1 MKKIIIIISAFSI
14 LSAGAVTPILGMR
27 FNDVAAAS
35 SLPTAVTSIGLKMEV
50 ADGIYS
56 GFDANVDGTDFRIF
70 LERSFGKI
78 GFGHNAG
85 GEPTFTIGGLYPVYT
100 NLNVEVEYLV
110 KQMTTTGAGGAAT
123 PDQLR
128 LSLTVPF

>member
-14 LSAGAVTPILGMR
+14 LSAGAVTPVLGMR
-27 FNDVAAAS
+27 FNNVAGAS
-35 SLPTAVTSIGLKMEV
+35 ALPDAITSIGLRMEV

-56 GFDANVDGTDFRIF
+56 GFDSNIDGTDFRIF

-78 GFGHNAG
+78 GFGHNGAN
-85 GEPTFTIGGLYPVYT
+85 EPTFTIGGLYPIYS
-100 NLNVEVEYLV
+100 NLNVEVEYIV
-110 KQMTTTGAGGAAT
+110 NQMTTAPADT
-123 PDQLR
+123 DKLR

>member
-14 LSAGAVTPILGMR
+14 LSAGAVTPVLGMR
-27 FNDVAAAS
+27 FNNVAGAS
-35 SLPTAVTSIGLKMEV
+35 ALPDAITSIGLRMEV
-50 ADGIYS
+50 ADGVYS
-56 GFDANVDGTDFRIF
+56 GFDSNIDGTDFRIF

-78 GFGHNAG
+78 GFGHNVA
-85 GEPTFTIGGLYPVYT
+85 GEPTFTIGGLYSIYS

-110 KQMTTTGAGGAAT
+110 NQMTAAGI
-123 PDQLR
+123 DELR